1 MIEALDIQVKG
12 IVQGVG
18 FRPFVYRLAKKYL
31 INGWVL
37 NATDGVFIH
46 AEGEAT
52 LTLDKVNFQ
61 LPTGTALT
69 VASGTVTLQNNT
81 YNALLSGTH
90 ALRVETGATC
100 LISPPADPD
109 NTLALTAAEQA
120 SILAEIGTYGGTVF
134 LEWITG
140 VRTLDDASWQE
151 YVDTCNQ
158 LGAERALE
166 LEKTAVERYNSI

>member
-1 MIEALDIQVKG
+1 MVLRREDVRRDGDDK
-12 IVQGVG
+12 
-18 FRPFVYRLAKKYL
+18 RSSSY
-31 INGWVL
+31 INIP
-37 NATDGVFIH
+37 ATIH

-100 LISPPADPD
+100 LIPTPADPD

-120 SILAEIGTYGGTVF
+120 IHPEA
-134 LEWITG
+134 
-140 VRTLDDASWQE
+140 A
-151 YVDTCNQ
+151 
-158 LGAERALE
+158 AP
-166 LEKTAVERYNSI
+166 

>member
-1 MIEALDIQVKG
+1 MFDGTVTTNG
-12 IVQGVG
+12 SSS
-18 FRPFVYRLAKKYL
+18 Y
-31 INGWVL
+31 INIP
-37 NATDGVFIH
+37 ATIH

-100 LISPPADPD
+100 LISPPP
-109 NTLALTAAEQA
+109 TQITPWRLQPPSRPSTPKAAA
-120 SILAEIGTYGGTVF
+120 P
-134 LEWITG
+134 
-140 VRTLDDASWQE
+140 
-151 YVDTCNQ
+151 
-158 LGAERALE
+158 
-166 LEKTAVERYNSI
+166 

>member
-1 MIEALDIQVKG
+1 MFDGTVTTSNSSSYSITI
-12 IVQGVG
+12 
-18 FRPFVYRLAKKYL
+18 P
-31 INGWVL
+31 
-37 NATDGVFIH
+37 ATIH

-120 SILAEIGTYGGTVF
+120 IHPEGGGT
-134 LEWITG
+134 L
-140 VRTLDDASWQE
+140 S
-151 YVDTCNQ
+151 
-158 LGAERALE
+158 
-166 LEKTAVERYNSI
+166 NSHGRNLRLATSTSTRRNRRRIRMV